1 MIKTNFL
8 KEKLN
13 SGKNVIGTWSIIP
26 SVINTE
32 ILATSGLDF
41 IIIDGEHGPINFE
54 TAQKMAIACEL
65 HKVSPLMRV
74 SGVKEDEILK
84 ALDIGC
90 HGVQIPNVNS
100 IDQVKLIVKYSK
112 YPPNGNRGLSIF
124 TRAGMYSINNAQ
136 KLPKV
141 ANENTLIGI
150 NIEDTDSIKNIDEI
164 LEIKELDLVFIGLY
178 DLSKSLGIPGQINDP
193 KVTHLLI
200 DLVKKI
206 NNKGKFAGTI
216 AVDKN
221 KIQYFFE
228 IGIKYLL
235 YSVDCE
241 VIRSSYNEVVKIKNN
256 LLI

>member
-26 SVINTE
+26 SVVNIE
-32 ILATSGLDF
+32 VIAASGLDF

-54 TAQKMAIACEL
+54 TAQKMAMACEL

-74 SGVKEDEILK
+74 SGVNEAEILK

-90 HGVQIPNVNS
+90 HGIQIPNINS
-100 IDQVKLIVKYSK
+100 SDQVKLIIKYSK

-124 TRAGMYSINNAQ
+124 TRAGMYSIDNAQ
-136 KLPKV
+136 KLPEI

-150 NIEDTDSIKNIDEI
+150 NVEDKDSIENIDQI
-164 LEIKELDLVFIGLY
+164 LEIEELDLVFIGLY
-178 DLSKSLGIPGQINDP
+178 DLSKSLGIPGQINDS
-193 KVTHLLI
+193 KVTDLLI

-241 VIRSSYNEVVKIKNN
+241 VLRSSYNDAVNIKN
-256 LLI
+256 LIK